1 MTPHPVRGVITL
13 ALDVGDEAACTRAAL
28 AAHRPGVGRITV
40 HPTPAAGHPEDLA
53 LDVLA
58 ALGKPYA
65 APSPWT
71 RKPDL
76 LWAAAAAWIHT
87 LPVWHLIIL
96 RAHLLTAPNWHH
108 LLELHHRT
116 GVHLTIVCHRT
127 PPRVLTDLLH
137 ATDHRTTTG
146 LPPHIPPDPFPRPP
160 VPPIPH
166 PTTLARLAFPVLGR
180 LAFPVLGRLA
190 FPVLA
195 RLAFPVLGRL
205 AWSHALPPSCA
216 CTPRHRPRPLPADLL
231 LDQAVERIHRL
242 AHPQHAAALAVAL
255 ATGTPTTTSPPP
267 PPPTTTPT
275 TPPSPSTT
283 HPAASPT
290 VCRPGPC
297 PCWTA
302 PRAT

>member
-1 MTPHPVRGVITL
+1 MTLHPVRGVITL

-40 HPTPAAGHPEDLA
+40 HPTLAAGHPEDLA

-58 ALGKPYA
+58 ALGKPYT
-65 APSPWT
+65 APGPWT
-71 RKPDL
+71 RQPAL
-76 LWAAAAAWIHT
+76 LCAAAAAWIHT

-127 PPRVLTDLLH
+127 PPRALTDLLH

-146 LPPHIPPDPFPRPP
+146 LPPNIPPDPFPQAP

-166 PTTLARLAFPVLGR
+166 PTTLARLAFPALSR
-180 LAFPVLGRLA
+180 LAR
-190 FPVLA
+190 
-195 RLAFPVLGRL
+195 
-205 AWSHALPPSCA
+205 SHALPPSCA

-231 LDQAVERIHRL
+231 LNRAVERIHRL
-242 AHPQHAAALAVAL
+242 AHPPARRRPRHRPGHRHPL
-255 ATGTPTTTSPPP
+255 PPP
-267 PPPTTTPT
+267 RHRHPRRLRPPPHHHH
-275 TPPSPSTT
+275 PP
-283 HPAASPT
+283 
-290 VCRPGPC
+290 
-297 PCWTA
+297 
-302 PRAT
+302 